1 MFNPARIDK
10 PKSLSKIVVEKI
22 KESIMNG
29 NLKPGSKLIETQ
41 LTNSLGVSRTP
52 LREAFRELAA
62 EGYITIYPHK
72 GAFVTKIT
80 KKEIKDLYMITSV
93 LEGLATRLATPLLS
107 LGKNRKHLEKL
118 LKELRTH
125 EQAGQISKYWETNQL
140 FHQFITNSCKNEKL
154 KVVITNL
161 RRQILKTR
169 FITLRVPGRLKS
181 SMEEHEEIL
190 KHILRNESRKAEK
203 MVIKHLELQGK
214 ILYDISEK
222 TSQENNLV

>member
-1 MFNPARIDK
+1 MFNPTRINK

-22 KESIMNG
+22 KESILNG
-29 NLKPGSKLIETQ
+29 SLKPGAKLIEKQ
-41 LTNSLGVSRTP
+41 LTSSLGVSRTP
-52 LREAFRELAA
+52 LREAFRELAG
-62 EGYITIYPHK
+62 EGYITIYAHK

-80 KKEIKDLYMITSV
+80 KEEIKDLYMITSV

-118 LKELRTH
+118 LEELRIY
-125 EQAGQISKYWETNQL
+125 EQSGEVSKYWENNQL

-154 KVVITNL
+154 KLVITNL

-169 FITLRVPGRLKS
+169 IITLKVPGRLTS
-181 SMEEHEEIL
+181 SMAEHEKILGFIL
-190 KHILRNESRKAEK
+190 KNEARKAEK

-214 ILYDISEK
+214 ILYDLTDK
-222 TSQENNLV
+222 PL

>member
-1 MFNPARIDK
+1 MFSPTRINK

-22 KESIMNG
+22 KDSILNG
-29 NLKPGSKLIETQ
+29 SLKPGTKLIETQ

-52 LREAFRELAA
+52 LREAFRELAV
-62 EGYITIYPHK
+62 EGYIIIYPHK

-80 KKEIKDLYMITSV
+80 KEEIKDLYMITSV
-93 LEGLATRLATPLLS
+93 LEGLATRLATPLLT

-118 LKELRTH
+118 LEELRIF
-125 EQAGQISKYWETNQL
+125 EQSSEVSKYWETNQL

-154 KVVITNL
+154 KIVINNL

-169 FITLRVPGRLKS
+169 IITLQVPGRLTS
-181 SMEEHEEIL
+181 SMEEHEKILEFIL
-190 KHILRNESRKAEK
+190 KNEGGKAEK

-214 ILYDISEK
+214 ILYDLTDKPE
-222 TSQENNLV
+222 

>member
-1 MFNPARIDK
+1 LFNPTRINK

-22 KESIMNG
+22 KESILNG
-29 NLKPGSKLIETQ
+29 SLKPGAKLIETQ
-41 LTNSLGVSRTP
+41 LTSSLGVSRTP
-52 LREAFRELAA
+52 LREAFRELAV

-80 KKEIKDLYMITSV
+80 KEEIKDLYMITSV

-118 LKELRTH
+118 LEELRTY
-125 EQAGQISKYWETNQL
+125 EQSGEVSKYWETNQL
-140 FHQFITNSCKNEKL
+140 FHRFITNSCKNEKL
-154 KVVITNL
+154 KVVISNL

-169 FITLRVPGRLKS
+169 IITLKVPGRLTS
-181 SMEEHEEIL
+181 SMKEHENIL
-190 KHILRNESRKAEK
+190 ELILNNEARKAEK

-214 ILYDISEK
+214 ILYDLTDK
-222 TSQENNLV
+222 PL

>member
-1 MFNPARIDK
+1 MFNPTRINK
-10 PKSLSKIVVEKI
+10 PKSLSKIVVDKV
-22 KESIMNG
+22 KESILKG
-29 NLKPGSKLIETQ
+29 SLKPGEKLIETQ

-52 LREAFRELAA
+52 LREAFRELAV

-80 KKEIKDLYMITSV
+80 KEEIKDLYMITSV

-107 LGKNRKHLEKL
+107 RGKNREHLEKL
-118 LKELRTH
+118 LEELRKF
-125 EQAGQISKYWETNQL
+125 EQLGEVSKYWETNQL

-169 FITLRVPGRLKS
+169 IITLQVPGRLKS
-181 SMEEHEEIL
+181 SMEEHEKIL
-190 KHILRNESRKAEK
+190 DHILVNEAKKAEI

-214 ILYDISEK
+214 ILSDITDKPE
-222 TSQENNLV
+222 